1 MPITQL
7 TSNGLGHNI
16 AWRAGQGTG
25 TACDVANFNGLPNS
39 GQSIVVI
46 NTGATPGTVSIVVTR
61 AVDGRT
67 LSDYSIL
74 NDIGG
79 ALAATSTY
87 VVGLPNIVDYG
98 TTVTLKA
105 TNASTTFAVYS
116 VSP

>member
-1 MPITQL
+1 MPL
-7 TSNGLGHNI
+7 TAIASTGLGHNV

-25 TACDVANFNGLPNS
+25 TACDVANFNAIPNS

-46 NTGATPGTVSIVVTR
+46 NTGATPGLVSIVVQRT
-61 AVDGRT
+61 VDGKT
-67 LSDYSIL
+67 IADYSIL

-116 VSP
+116 VAP